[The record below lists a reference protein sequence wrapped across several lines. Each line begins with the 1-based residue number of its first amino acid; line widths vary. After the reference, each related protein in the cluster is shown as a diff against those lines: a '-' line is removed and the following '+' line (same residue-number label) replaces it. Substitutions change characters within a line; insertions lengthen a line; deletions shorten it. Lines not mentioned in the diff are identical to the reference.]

1 MRLLVVVAIIVGLVA
16 LAEQNVL
23 PKDAVHDHAWLRSA
37 VDGVKIVHS
46 DAWLERRKVYI
57 QGTAD
62 WQPRH
67 VHLALGR

>member
-1 MRLLVVVAIIVGLVA
+1 MRLLVVAAITVGLA

-23 PKDAVHDHAWLRSA
+23 PADASLA
-37 VDGVKIVHS
+37 DGVKVVHDDGVKVVRD
-46 DAWLERRKVYI
+46 DAWLERRRLYI